1 MKELTPNEAYD
12 LYVGMVTVD
21 EFLAPF
27 DGNVDQAVDQLMV
40 EKWWS
45 GEGDN
50 YPENLPDL
58 IKDYVVNQESIA
70 FFNLEEEL
78 SYRYGD

>member
-1 MKELTPNEAYD
+1 MTELTPNEAYD
-12 LYVGMVTVD
+12 LYVGMATVK

-27 DGNVDQAVDQLMV
+27 NNIDQAIDQLMV

-45 GEGDN
+45 GEGGSHPD
-50 YPENLPDL
+50 NLPEL

-70 FFNLEEEL
+70 F
-78 SYRYGD
+78 